1 MIKKNRYLLLGIL
14 VLLIV
19 WQLFTIHADK
29 IYIFPSPAATFKE
42 LVYQLSSADIYLA
55 ALETAWKVLAALALA
70 ILIGLPAGYLIGI
83 SDKAYDAIRPIMMFI
98 QAVPVISWLTIVI
111 FTWGV
116 GWKGP
121 VFIAFLTLFPNA
133 AFTTANGVRNID
145 RRLLEMAD
153 VYRVPQAKIFQS
165 IYLRSLIPFVITILD
180 LSIGL
185 AWKVILV
192 TEYLCG
198 GKGLGVEILMARM
211 NVDFSATWALTLLAV
226 TLGLVT
232 ERIIKQF
239 MKKGRRL
246 A

>member
-1 MIKKNRYLLLGIL
+1 MIKKNRYLLSGIL

-19 WQLFTIHADK
+19 WQLFTIHADQST
-29 IYIFPSPAATFKE
+29 IFPSPAATFKE
-42 LVYQLSSADIYLA
+42 LFYQLSSADIYLA

-70 ILIGLPAGYLIGI
+70 ILIGLPVGYLIGI
-83 SDKAYDAIRPIMMFI
+83 SDKAYDAVRPIMMFI

-121 VFIAFLTLFPNA
+121 VFIAFLTLFPSA
-133 AFTTANGVRNID
+133 AFTTANGVRTID
-145 RRLLEMAD
+145 RRLLEMAE
-153 VYRVPQAKIFQS
+153 VYRVPQGRIFQD
-165 IYLRSLIPFVITILD
+165 IYLRSLPPFIITILD
-180 LSIGL
+180 LSIGQ

-211 NVDFSATWALTLLAV
+211 NIDFTATWAMTILAAGM
-226 TLGLVT
+226 GLIT
-232 ERIIKQF
+232 ERIIKQI
-239 MKKGRRL
+239 MKKGRR
-246 A
+246 AA